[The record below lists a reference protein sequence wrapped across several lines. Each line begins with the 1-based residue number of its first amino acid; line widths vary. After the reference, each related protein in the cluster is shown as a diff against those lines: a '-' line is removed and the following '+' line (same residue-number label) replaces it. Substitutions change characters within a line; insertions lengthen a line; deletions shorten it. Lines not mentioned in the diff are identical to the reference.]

1 MLTRLRE
8 HRVTGPATA
17 LATVLHVLTSYDDYP
32 IHQSSVPIAHTATAD
47 VNHYDR
53 YFFNGYSKTGDL
65 YFAAAMGVYP
75 NRHVADAAFC
85 VVRGGVQTSVFRSQ
99 RAPMDRIDATDLGP
113 IKVEI
118 VEPLRTLRLSVDAPE
133 HGLRA
138 ELTFEHRSPAIEE
151 GHFLLR
157 AGVRVLFDYTRLTQF
172 GEWHGWIELDGERI
186 EVNADDVWGSRDRS
200 WGVRP
205 IGEPA
210 PSGAPIPFAQFFWL
224 WAPTNFPSL
233 STHFDVNEF
242 GDGKRWHETGT
253 IVRPGQEPHMMRTV
267 EWRVQWRPGTR
278 FADSF
283 EYDLVDWDGSISTVK
298 MTPRY
303 EFQMRGIGY
312 GHPEFGHGYWKGESV
327 TGGERLQLPVSDPL
341 SREHVHVQALCD
353 AELHLPDGT
362 VEHGTGI
369 LEQLAIGPHPS
380 GLTGII
386 DGYSP
391 LP

>member
-1 MLTRLRE
+1 MS
-8 HRVTGPATA
+8 
-17 LATVLHVLTSYDDYP
+17 TVNDVLTSYDDFP
-32 IHQSSVPIAHTATAD
+32 IHQSSVPITHTATAD

-53 YFFNGYSKTGDL
+53 YFFNGYSKTDDL
-65 YFAAAMGVYP
+65 YFGAAMGLYP

-85 VVRGGVQTSVFRSQ
+85 VVRNGVQTSVFRSQ
-99 RAPMDRIDATDLGP
+99 RAPIDRIHATDLGP
-113 IKVEI
+113 VKVEI
-118 VEPLRTLRLSVDAPE
+118 IAPLRTLRVVVDAPE
-133 HGLRA
+133 QGVRA
-138 ELTFEHRSPAIEE
+138 DLTFEHRSPAVEE
-151 GHFLLR
+151 DHFLLR
-157 AGVRVLFDYTRLTQF
+157 AGIRVLFDYTRLTQF
-172 GEWHGWIELDGERI
+172 GDWSGWIELDGERI
-186 EVNADDVWGSRDRS
+186 EVSADDVWGSRDRS

-242 GDGKRWHETGT
+242 ADGKRWHETGT

-283 EYDLVDWDGSISTVK
+283 EYDLIDWDGSISTVK
-298 MTPRY
+298 MKPRY
-303 EFQMRGIGY
+303 EFHMRGIGY
-312 GHPEFGHGYWKGESV
+312 GNPEFGHGYWKGESV
-327 TGGERLQLPVSDPL
+327 TGGERLSLPVDTPL
-341 SREHVHVQALCD
+341 AREHVHVQALCD

-362 VEHGTGI
+362 VELGMGI

-380 GLTGII
+380 GLTGIL

-391 LP
+391 NP